1 MNMTK
6 KNSMILLFAVVVFVI
21 TPFASVVIG
30 SDTVKIDLNK
40 ATIEELSALKGIG
53 QKYAERIVNY
63 REQNGPFEK
72 IDDILL
78 VKGIGEKTF
87 TKIKDQLII
96 VEEKQE

>member
-1 MNMTK
+1 MMSVTK
-6 KNSMILLFAVVVFVI
+6 KNSIILFLAIVVFIV

-40 ATIEELSALKGIG
+40 ATIEELSTLKGIG

-63 REQNGPFEK
+63 REQNGPFTK
-72 IDDILL
+72 IDDILM

-87 TKIKDQLII
+87 EKIKDQLIV
-96 VEEKQE
+96 VEEQ